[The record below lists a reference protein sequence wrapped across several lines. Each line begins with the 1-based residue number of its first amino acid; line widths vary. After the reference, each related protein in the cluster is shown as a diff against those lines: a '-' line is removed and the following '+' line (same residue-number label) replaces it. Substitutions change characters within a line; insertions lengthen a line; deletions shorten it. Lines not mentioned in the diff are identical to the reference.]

1 LALAL
6 GGNPDRI
13 APDEPATDARRAE
26 RRRARRRAV
35 ALRRRNALIAVAA
48 MAFLA
53 GVVAGAGGDGGGST
67 GADAAKAGEK
77 PGSTLP
83 GGGRRIIPGR
93 HVVALYGAP
102 QDAELGALGI
112 GSPDAAARRLQRQT
126 RAYRSRSTRE
136 LPAMELIAVVAN
148 RAPGDDGRYRT
159 RLDDAVIGRYL
170 RAARKVGAILVLDIQ
185 PGRSD
190 FLTEAKALRRWL
202 AEPDVSLALDPE
214 WRMQEGQIPGQAI
227 GSVSAQEVNSV
238 ARWLS
243 AEARRDRLP
252 QKLLVVHQFTRNM
265 VRDRDTLER
274 PPGVMPVLNVDGF
287 GDQAQKQAKYR
298 ELAQRRL
305 PNGFKLF
312 YKEDRGLM
320 APRAVEALSPRP
332 QFVVYE

>member
-1 LALAL
+1 MAQ
-6 GGNPDRI
+6 
-13 APDEPATDARRAE
+13 
-26 RRRARRRAV
+26 
-35 ALRRRNALIAVAA
+35 RRRNALALLAA
-48 MAFLA
+48 LAFVA
-53 GVVAGAGGDGGGST
+53 GVIAGAGGGGDPGPDAGGDT
-67 GADAAKAGEK
+67 AEAGARPAAE
-77 PGSTLP
+77 LP

-112 GSPDAAARRLQRQT
+112 GSPDAAARRLLRQT
-126 RAYRSRSTRE
+126 RAYRTRSTRE
-136 LPAMELIAVVAN
+136 LPAMELIASVAN
-148 RAPGDDGRYRT
+148 RAPGEDGRYRT

-190 FLTEAKALRRWL
+190 FPTEARALRRWL

-214 WRMQEGQIPGQAI
+214 WRMQDGQIPGQAI
-227 GSVSAQEVNSV
+227 GSVGAPEVNAV

-243 AEARRDRLP
+243 DEVRRGRLP
-252 QKLLVVHQFTRNM
+252 QKLLVIHQFTRNM
-265 VRDRDTLER
+265 VRDRGALAR

-320 APRAVEALSPRP
+320 PPRAVEALRPRP

>member
-1 LALAL
+1 M
-6 GGNPDRI
+6 
-13 APDEPATDARRAE
+13 
-26 RRRARRRAV
+26 
-35 ALRRRNALIAVAA
+35 ALRRRNALAVLAA
-48 MAFLA
+48 VAFLA
-53 GVVAGAGGDGGGST
+53 GVIAGAGGDDGASSGGST
-67 GADAAKAGEK
+67 AEADQK
-77 PGSTLP
+77 PPTTLP
-83 GGGRRIIPGR
+83 GGGRQIIPGR

-136 LPAMELIAVVAN
+136 LPAMELIATVAN
-148 RAPGDDGRYRT
+148 RDAGDDGKYRT
-159 RLDDAVIGRYL
+159 RQSNAVIARYL
-170 RAARKVGAILVLDIQ
+170 RAARKIDAILLLDIQ
-185 PGRSD
+185 PGRAD
-190 FLTEAKALRRWL
+190 FLTEAKALRSWL
-202 AEPDVSLALDPE
+202 AKPDVSLALDPE

-227 GSVSAQEVNSV
+227 GSVGSQEVNSV

-243 AEARRDRLP
+243 GEVRRGRLP
-252 QKLLVVHQFTRNM
+252 QKLLVIHQFTRNM
-265 VRDRDTLER
+265 VRGRDRLER

-298 ELAQRRL
+298 ELAQPRL

-320 APRAVEALSPRP
+320 SPRSVEALRPRP